1 MASAGDPLIRYA
13 VVANKGG
20 PMGKPQLLSEVSR
33 STLDVSNISKVILEK
48 IRSDDH
54 KMTYTYDAF
63 LFHYIVSEGMC
74 YLCMADEAL
83 DRRIPFEFLEAV
95 KNRFKSAYLSKWNT
109 VTTLKSA
116 ESFTTE
122 LKRQVDIANS
132 GENDIIRKVKKDIDE
147 TKDIMNKNID
157 TLLTRGEKIDIL
169 STRADE
175 LNTGATKFKAQS
187 KTLHWAMWKRK
198 VMMTAFCVFVI
209 LLIIFII
216 VLIACGGFKFKKCK

>member
-1 MASAGDPLIRYA
+1 MGDPMIRYG
-13 VVANKGG
+13 VVANRGG
-20 PMGKPQLLSEVSR
+20 PMGRPQMLAEVSR
-33 STLDVSNISKVILEK
+33 TSMDVTNVAKVILER
-48 IRSDDH
+48 IRVENH
-54 KMTYTYDAF
+54 KMTYTYDKS
-63 LFHYIVSEGMC
+63 LFHYIVEDGIV
-74 YLCMADEAL
+74 YLCMADEEL

-95 KNRFKSAYLSKWNT
+95 KKNFKSAYLGKWST
-109 VTTLKSA
+109 VTTMKSA
-116 ESFTTE
+116 SDFTTE
-122 LKRQVDIANS
+122 LKRQLDIANS

-187 KTLHWAMWKRK
+187 KDLHWAMWKRK
-198 VMMTAFCVFVI
+198 VMMTAIVVFVI

-216 VLIACGGFKFKKCK
+216 VLIVCGGFKFEKCK